1 MKYTL
6 AAAALL
12 GATLA
17 ADEPAADPNAADEA
31 KPAGCAIKVA
41 AFSDKDCK
49 TADKDADKAIAK
61 VWLD

>member
-17 ADEPAADPNAADEA
+17 ADEPAADPKAAEA